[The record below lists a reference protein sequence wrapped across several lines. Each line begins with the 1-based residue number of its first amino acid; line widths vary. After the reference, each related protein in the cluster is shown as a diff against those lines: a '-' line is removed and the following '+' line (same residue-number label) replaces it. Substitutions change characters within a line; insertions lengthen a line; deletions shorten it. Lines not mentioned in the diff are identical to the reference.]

1 MFWLIFCATSS
12 SHALTVEDLYVGKVF
27 VTGQNEA
34 QVRSGARAG
43 LLQVLVRVSGTNEVQ
58 QNSVITNAL
67 RKPASYYVQYGFE
80 GTDRQFQIG
89 GQMVQARILRIHF
102 QPSAIA
108 NLLREAGFPVWGSN
122 RPSTLIWLAISDKDG
137 RRLMSD
143 SDSSEILPALELIT
157 QQRGLP
163 LLFPLLDLE
172 DRLSTA
178 EVWGSFLDRIDAAS
192 GRYKPDVI
200 LSGRIQKFDGG
211 RWTANWSYRIDHKW
225 FNYHNVATSADE
237 LVVAVVDLLADSL
250 AARYAVDSSR
260 SIVEMQVEQIDSLAD
275 YADLSR
281 YLQSLSPVL
290 DSTVTAIRDSAVRFR
305 LNTEGQTQ
313 QLIEIIELDEKMML
327 INTANQQTIL
337 NYRWL
342 N

>member
-1 MFWLIFCATSS
+1 MLCSTSN
-12 SHALTVEDLYVGKVF
+12 SHALTIEDLYVGKVF

-34 QVRSGARAG
+34 QVQSGARVG

-58 QNSVITNAL
+58 QSSVITNAL
-67 RKPASYYVQYGFE
+67 RNPALYYVQYGFE
-80 GTDRQFQIG
+80 ASDQKFQVG
-89 GQMVQARILRIHF
+89 SEVVPARILSIHF

-108 NLLREAGFPVWGSN
+108 NLLRDAGFPVWGSN
-122 RPSTLIWLAISDKDG
+122 RPSILLWLAISDEDG

-143 SDSSEILPALELIT
+143 SDSSEILSALKLVA

-172 DRLSTA
+172 DQLSTA

-192 GRYKPDVI
+192 GRYKPDTI
-200 LSGRIQKFDGG
+200 LSGRIQKSDAGQ
-211 RWTANWSYRIDHKW
+211 WAANWSYRIDHQW
-225 FNYHNVATSADE
+225 FNYQNVATGADE

-250 AARYAVDSSR
+250 ATRYAVDSSR
-260 SIVEMQVEQIDSLAD
+260 SVVEIQVEQIDSLAD
-275 YADLSR
+275 YANLSR

-290 DSTVTAIRDSAVRFR
+290 DSTVTAIRDNAVKFR

-327 INTANQQTIL
+327 INTANQQTTL